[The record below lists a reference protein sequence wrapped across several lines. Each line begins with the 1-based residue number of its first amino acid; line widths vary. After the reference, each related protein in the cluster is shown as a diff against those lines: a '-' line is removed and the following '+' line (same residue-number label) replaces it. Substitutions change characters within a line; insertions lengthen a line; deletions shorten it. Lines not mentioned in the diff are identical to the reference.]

1 MRPLLDGSVRLML
14 QEAGRGFSLDVDGG
28 GFLVGFELF
37 SLTLFGFDGG
47 VFLTFETQPT
57 GFATDGG
64 DPADDG
70 VDVLRF
76 FNGRGKIGTDEG
88 TALFQLANG
97 PSRDGIAMGVDTLID
112 IVFGDE
118 TRVPG

>member
-1 MRPLLDGSVRLML
+1 LQRLFIRSPSLAAFDGDAAADEKEAQVGAMRPLLDGSVRLML

-64 DPADDG
+64 DRADVG
-70 VDVLRF
+70 CWWCVD
-76 FNGRGKIGTDEG
+76 
-88 TALFQLANG
+88 
-97 PSRDGIAMGVDTLID
+97 
-112 IVFGDE
+112 
-118 TRVPG
+118 